1 MRRIRIQFQKGGSFV
16 AALFEDQAP
25 NTCAAV
31 LNSLPFEQ
39 KFWQSICS
47 GHAIVTVLPDL
58 TAPPENQRTVGI
70 YPGTL
75 CFLPQD
81 PPRNVPDEIY
91 ITYGPYFVPRCSYI
105 DFQQPVNVFGQIE
118 GDPDEIMKVGRRILM
133 EGAEIVRFTKL
144 EE

>member
-1 MRRIRIQFQKGGSFV
+1 MPRIKIEFQKGGTFT
-16 AALFEDQAP
+16 AKLFEDQAP
-25 NTCAAV
+25 KTCAAV
-31 LNSLPFEQ
+31 LKRLPFEC

-47 GHAIVTVLPDL
+47 GHAVVTVLSDL

-81 PPRNVPDEIY
+81 PPKNVPDEIY
-91 ITYGPYFVPRCSYI
+91 ITYGPYFVSRCSYI

-118 GDPDEIMKVGRRILM
+118 GDADELMKVGQRILM
-133 EGAEIVRFTKL
+133 EGAEMVRFTQL
-144 EE
+144 EP